1 MNNSSTHITI
11 TFSRGWLVAF
21 ASAGMGLVLG
31 ILYVWSVIKAGIP
44 ESWGWSNAEKAL
56 PYSMMTIA
64 FSFIMVPAGRFQ
76 DRYGPRPVI
85 ALGGL
90 LAGLGLVISGL
101 GGSSITAYIIGFGII
116 SGAGVGLAYSTLT
129 PAAIKWFPSERTGI
143 VAGIVVAGFG
153 LAPVF
158 LAPLATWLLNLFE
171 KTHSTGVVEKG
182 VPETMIWLGISIWIV
197 MGSLL
202 WLIANPPIG
211 FMSQSRGSVSGV
223 KQVNEFSW
231 KQMMKTAQFWLLFFM
246 FFSGA
251 SAGLV
256 FISVAADLGKKS
268 LGEWAFL
275 TVVVLSFGNTFGR
288 VLAGFISDKIG
299 RQLTLFSEFICQ
311 GFIIAG
317 LFWLTGGGGGKALII
332 LAVVFIIGM
341 NYGANLSIFP
351 AACKDYFGIRNFGL
365 NYGWFFTAFGTAGLI
380 MPWLN
385 GLIQDITGKQ
395 DISYILIISMMGISA
410 VLSLVSKFLGPPGQ
424 NTEVGSQRT
433 EDSDPS

>member
-1 MNNSSTHITI
+1 
-11 TFSRGWLVAF
+11 
-21 ASAGMGLVLG
+21 
-31 ILYVWSVIKAGIP
+31 
-44 ESWGWSNAEKAL
+44 
-56 PYSMMTIA
+56 
-64 FSFIMVPAGRFQ
+64 MVPAGRFQ

-101 GGSSITAYIIGFGII
+101 GGSSITAYVIGFGII
-116 SGAGVGLAYSTLT
+116 SGAGVGLGYSTLT

-158 LAPLATWLLNLFE
+158 LAPLTTWLLNLFE
-171 KTHSTGVVEKG
+171 QTNSMGAAEKG
-182 VPETMIWLGISIWIV
+182 VSETMIGLGICIWIV
-197 MGSLL
+197 VGSLL
-202 WLIANPPIG
+202 WFIANPPVG
-211 FMSQSRGSVSGV
+211 FMSQSRGSVLAV
-223 KQVNEFSW
+223 KPAHEFNW
-231 KQMMKTAQFWLLFFM
+231 KQMMKTSQFWLLFFM

-275 TVVVLSFGNTFGR
+275 TIVVLSFGNTFGR

-299 RQLTLFSEFICQ
+299 RQLALFSEFICQ
-311 GFIIAG
+311 GIVIAG
-317 LFWLTGGGGGKALII
+317 LFWLTRGSGGGWLII
-332 LAVVFIIGM
+332 LVVVFIIGM

-351 AACKDYFGIRNFGL
+351 AACKEYFGIRNFGL
-365 NYGWFFTAFGTAGLI
+365 NYGWFFIAFGTAGLI

-395 DISYILIISMMGISA
+395 DISYILIISMMGVSA
-410 VLSLVSKFLGPPGQ
+410 VISLVSQFLGPPVQ
-424 NTEVGSQRT
+424 KTEN
-433 EDSDPS
+433 